1 LVWNKNGLVYCSK
14 WLQVPPRGRRKIP
27 AQLLKSKTYGEDL
40 ARIMV
45 SEGTKKN
52 LVVHLES
59 FKIFSPIE
67 AQLEEETC
75 VGKPEM

>member
-1 LVWNKNGLVYCSK
+1 
-14 WLQVPPRGRRKIP
+14 
-27 AQLLKSKTYGEDL
+27 
-40 ARIMV
+40 MV